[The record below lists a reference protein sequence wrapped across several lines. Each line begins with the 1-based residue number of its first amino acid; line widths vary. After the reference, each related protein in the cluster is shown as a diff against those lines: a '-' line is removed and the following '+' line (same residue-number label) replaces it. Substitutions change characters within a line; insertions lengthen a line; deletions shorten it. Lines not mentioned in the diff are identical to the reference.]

1 MDFDKPPAKP
11 LLVFNEWLAAAEEK
25 EINDPNAVAV
35 ATVDADGL
43 PNLRMVLLKGHDE
56 RGFVFYTNFDSTK
69 GRELLAHPK
78 AALCFHWKSLQRQ
91 IRIRG
96 AIEQVSD
103 AEADAYFAS
112 RARGSRIGAW
122 ASQQSR
128 PVADRAT
135 LEQSV
140 EDMTQKF
147 EGQDV
152 PRPPHWSG
160 WRLVPQQIE
169 FWEDGAY
176 RLHNRVVY
184 ERATAQQDW
193 QVKRLYP

>member
-1 MDFDKPPAKP
+1 MDFDKPPANP

-25 EINDPNAVAV
+25 EINDPNAVGV
-35 ATVDADGL
+35 ATVDSDGL

-103 AEADAYFAS
+103 AEADAYFSS

-140 EDMTQKF
+140 ADMTQKF

-160 WRLVPQQIE
+160 WRLVPQLIE

>member
-11 LLVFNEWLAAAEEK
+11 LPVFNEWLAAAEEK
-25 EINDPNAVAV
+25 EINDPNAVCV

-160 WRLVPQQIE
+160 WRLVPQLIE

>member
-1 MDFDKPPAKP
+1 MDFDQPPANP
-11 LLVFNEWLAAAEEK
+11 FSVFNDWLAAAEEK

-35 ATVDADGL
+35 ATVDSDGL

-56 RGFVFYTNFDSTK
+56 RGFVFYTNFESAK

-78 AALCFHWKSLQRQ
+78 AALCFHWKTLQRQ

-112 RARGSRIGAW
+112 RARESRIGAW
-122 ASQQSR
+122 ASLQSR
-128 PVADRAT
+128 PVADRAA
-135 LEQSV
+135 LEQAV
-140 EDMTQKF
+140 NDMTQKF

-160 WRLVPQQIE
+160 WRLVPHMIE

-184 ERATAQQDW
+184 ERATAQQEW

>member
-11 LLVFNEWLAAAEEK
+11 LPVFNEWLAAAEEK

-160 WRLVPQQIE
+160 WRLVPQLIE

>member
-11 LLVFNEWLAAAEEK
+11 LPVFNEWLAAAEEK
-25 EINDPNAVAV
+25 EINDPNAVCV

-160 WRLVPQQIE
+160 WRLVPQLIE

-184 ERATAQQDW
+184 ERATSQQDW